1 MTTHG
6 YTDGSLPITTSS
18 ARAASLYRAG
28 VERFV
33 RSSDSASA
41 TFDAA
46 VAEDGE
52 FAVAIAAAAL
62 ASRSRSNAMES
73 AARLGHALRVARSA
87 TRRERQH
94 VEILGFF
101 VHGEHSQAKAL
112 AAAHLAEYPHDALIA
127 YVLDRG

>member
-6 YTDGSLPITTSS
+6 HTDGFLPITTGS
-18 ARAASLYRAG
+18 ARAAALYRDG
-28 VERFV
+28 VEQFM

-46 VAEDGE
+46 VAEDGG

-62 ASRSRSNAMES
+62 VSRSRSTPMAS
-73 AARLGHALRVARSA
+73 AAMLSRALRVARSA

-94 VEILGFF
+94 VEIVGFF
-101 VHGEHSQAKAL
+101 VHGELSRAKAL
-112 AAAHLAEYPHDALIA
+112 AAAHLAEFPDDALIA
-127 YVLDRG
+127 HVLEGA